1 MRLAALSGLLVSSLT
16 ATGCMVSV
24 DSQALIVR
32 DEKRFSVKGTPQLNL
47 TTFDGAIEIR
57 SWDKPDV
64 LVEIEKRG
72 PTREAV
78 DALVVESDQSGSQIT
93 VEVKRP
99 KTESF
104 SGFGLNQ
111 SSSAKLTVS
120 VPRETNVVARS
131 GDGSIR
137 VERVTGTIELR
148 TGDGSIRAS
157 QVEGA
162 ITLNTGDG
170 SVHVDGSSGRLD
182 VDTGDG
188 SVDVAGNLSAVKL
201 RTGDGSI
208 VFRAET
214 TAEMTD
220 DWDIMTGDG
229 SVTLYLPPQFNAEL
243 DARTN
248 DGGIRNE
255 LRLGSDKAEAEE
267 GVTDNPAPS
276 GEESRRA
283 LRGRLG
289 DGGRQLKIRTGD
301 GTIRLR
307 AS

>member
-1 MRLAALSGLLVSSLT
+1 MRRAALSGLLVSSLT

-32 DEKRFSVKGTPQLNL
+32 DEKRFSVTGTPQLNL

-72 PTREAV
+72 PTRESV
-78 DALVVESDQSGSQIT
+78 DALVVVSDQSGSRIT

-104 SGFGLNQ
+104 RTFGLNQ
-111 SSSAKLTVS
+111 SSSAKLVVM
-120 VPRETNVVARS
+120 VPRETNVVAQS

-137 VERVTGTIELR
+137 VERITGTIELR

-157 QVEGA
+157 QVDGV

-170 SVHVDGSSGRLD
+170 SVHVDGGSGRID

-188 SVDVAGNLSAVKL
+188 SVDVAGNLTAVKL
-201 RTGDGSI
+201 HTGDGSI
-208 VFRAET
+208 VYRAESS
-214 TAEMTD
+214 AEMSD

-229 SVTLYLPPQFNAEL
+229 SVTLYLPPQFSAEL

-248 DGGIRNE
+248 DGGIRSE
-255 LRLGSDKAEAEE
+255 LRLAAEKAEAEE
-267 GVTDNPAPS
+267 GANENPPS
-276 GEESRRA
+276 REESRRA

>member
-1 MRLAALSGLLVSSLT
+1 
-16 ATGCMVSV
+16 MVSV

-32 DEKRFSVKGTPQLNL
+32 EEKRFSVTGTPQLNL
-47 TTFDGAIEIR
+47 TTFYGAIEIR

-64 LVEIEKRG
+64 LVDIEKRG

-78 DALVVESDQSGSQIT
+78 DALVVEAGQVGSHIT
-93 VEVKRP
+93 VDVKRP
-99 KTESF
+99 RTESF
-104 SGFGLNQ
+104 SSFGLNQ
-111 SSSAKLTVS
+111 SSSAKLIVS
-120 VPRETNVVARS
+120 VPRETNIVAQS

-137 VERVTGTIELR
+137 IERITGTIELR

-157 QVEGA
+157 QVDGVM
-162 ITLNTGDG
+162 TLNTGDG
-170 SVHVDGSSGRLD
+170 SVHVDGGRGRID

-188 SVDVAGNLSAVKL
+188 SVDVAGNLTAVKL

-208 VFRAET
+208 VYRADGI
-214 TAEMTD
+214 AGMTD
-220 DWDIMTGDG
+220 DWDITTGDG
-229 SVTLYLPPQFNAEL
+229 NVTLHLPPQFSAEL

-255 LRLGSDKAEAEE
+255 LRLGADKAEAEE
-267 GVTDNPAPS
+267 GVADPPPS
-276 GEESRRA
+276 HEESRRA

-289 DGGRQLKIRTGD
+289 DGGRQLRVRTGD

>member
-1 MRLAALSGLLVSSLT
+1 MRLAAFSGLLLSSLT

-32 DEKRFSVKGTPQLNL
+32 EEKRFSVTGTPQLNL

-64 LVEIEKRG
+64 LVDIEKRG

-78 DALVVESDQSGSQIT
+78 DALVVEAGQVGSHIT
-93 VEVKRP
+93 VDVKRP
-99 KTESF
+99 RTESF
-104 SGFGLNQ
+104 SSFGLNQ
-111 SSSAKLTVS
+111 SSSAKLIVS
-120 VPRETNVVARS
+120 VPRETNIVAQS

-137 VERVTGTIELR
+137 IERITGTIELR

-157 QVEGA
+157 QVDGVM
-162 ITLNTGDG
+162 TLNTGDG
-170 SVHVDGSSGRLD
+170 SVHVDGGSGRID

-188 SVDVAGNLSAVKL
+188 SVDVAGNLTAVKL

-208 VFRAET
+208 VYRADGI
-214 TAEMTD
+214 AGMTD
-220 DWDIMTGDG
+220 DWDITTGDG
-229 SVTLYLPPQFNAEL
+229 SVTLYLPPQFSAEL

-255 LRLGSDKAEAEE
+255 LRLGTDKAEAEE
-267 GVTDNPAPS
+267 GVAGPPPS
-276 GEESRRA
+276 QEESRRA

-289 DGGRQLKIRTGD
+289 DGGRQLRVRTGD